1 MTNQGMI
8 LHFRKWGRS
17 HKRDW
22 KFYIPWGGVISFSTF
37 QLIKYTF
44 CATIVLQRAGGVAM
58 SITIRLEKEEEE
70 ILRGIVEAKNTNM
83 SVYVR
88 ELISEKIDEEI
99 DREMYKKAVK
109 VLEDSGTQFVS
120 WEEDKEELGI
130 TDEI

>member
-1 MTNQGMI
+1 
-8 LHFRKWGRS
+8 
-17 HKRDW
+17 
-22 KFYIPWGGVISFSTF
+22 
-37 QLIKYTF
+37 
-44 CATIVLQRAGGVAM
+44 M

-109 VLEDSGTQFVS
+109 VLEDNGTEFVS
-120 WEEDKEELGI
+120 WEEAKEELGI

>member
-1 MTNQGMI
+1 M
-8 LHFRKWGRS
+8 
-17 HKRDW
+17 
-22 KFYIPWGGVISFSTF
+22 ISFSTF
-37 QLIKYTF
+37 QLIKYIF
-44 CATIVLQRAGGVAM
+44 CATIVLQRVGGVAM

-88 ELISEKIDEEI
+88 ALISEKIDEEI

-109 VLEDSGTQFVS
+109 VLEDSGTEFVS
-120 WEEDKEELGI
+120 WEEAKEELGI

>member
-1 MTNQGMI
+1 VLIKDIGDFMSRGV
-8 LHFRKWGRS
+8 
-17 HKRDW
+17 
-22 KFYIPWGGVISFSTF
+22 GVISFSTF
-37 QLIKYTF
+37 QLIKYIF
-44 CATIVLQRAGGVAM
+44 RATIVLQRVGGVAM

-88 ELISEKIDEEI
+88 ALISEKIDEEI

-109 VLEDSGTQFVS
+109 VLEDSGTEFVS
-120 WEEDKEELGI
+120 WEEAKEELGI